1 MSIKRPFARK
11 MEPLDGSKPADTG
24 AVESQGQGQ
33 EQPQQ
38 QPVRAARLPL
48 PTPALPA
55 SKPAAET
62 SIAGHVGSVKPVE
75 ALAAGAAG
83 GVDSGSVERAKQ
95 VFANAG
101 VDPSV
106 VDKLVQRVADID
118 REVEKIDLEAEKL
131 QRKKRELVE
140 EKQRI
145 MRIIKALAQA

>member
-1 MSIKRPFARK
+1 MSIRRPFARK
-11 MEPLDGSKPADTG
+11 MEPLDGSKPVDTG
-24 AVESQGQGQ
+24 AVEGQGQ
-33 EQPQQ
+33 EQP
-38 QPVRAARLPL
+38 VRAAWLPL
-48 PTPALPA
+48 PTPVQPQRPA
-55 SKPAAET
+55 QPRETGSAAR
-62 SIAGHVGSVKPVE
+62 SAAPV
-75 ALAAGAAG
+75 AAAMGD
-83 GVDSGSVERAKQ
+83 VDRGSVERAKQ

-131 QRKKRELVE
+131 QRKRRELVE